1 MTNEQLSA
9 FTALGLIIEY
19 SPHSLAEAED
29 QEALKRQV
37 DEVVK
42 YLSPQV
48 DDDEDV
54 LSSIMEVLRGA
65 VQEAKEK
72 NT

>member
-9 FTALGLIIEY
+9 FTALGLILEY
-19 SPHSLAEAED
+19 SPESLAEVDD
-29 QEALKRQV
+29 QKAFKLQV

-48 DDDEDV
+48 ADDEDV
-54 LSSIMEVLRGA
+54 LTSIMEVLRGA

>member
-9 FTALGLIIEY
+9 FTALGLILEY
-19 SPHSLAEAED
+19 SPESLAEVDD
-29 QEALKRQV
+29 QKAFKLQV

-48 DDDEDV
+48 ADDEDV
-54 LSSIMEVLRGA
+54 LTSIMEVLRGA

-72 NT
+72 SA

>member
-9 FTALGLIIEY
+9 FTALGLILEY
-19 SPHSLAEAED
+19 SPESLAEVDD
-29 QEALKRQV
+29 QEAFKLQV

-48 DDDEDV
+48 ADDEDV
-54 LSSIMEVLRGA
+54 LTSIMEVLRGA

-72 NT
+72 E